1 MATAP
6 GTWSSYPWG
15 ATFGQTMTPM
25 GKKISW
31 TFGVH
36 LQSFPKTDVSDGRMI
51 TCCQVDHAHL
61 IDSVKNALSVCKT
74 SNFDSRPGL
83 WAGYNRIFGTW
94 KSNVS
99 YWGLSHFQD
108 HFGGVQ
114 WYHIWGWISIERT
127 SKLFSRVPVLI
138 FCLTHYLVG
147 GLEHEF
153 YDFPFSWECHHPNW
167 RTHIFQR
174 GRYTPTSYKTIQLEE
189 PPWANARD
197 YHWSDI
203 LGLPQECKGDG
214 LQQFERQSTYIL
226 LFLYMY
232 TKHTH
237 TYIHMYIYIYYI
249 YISMYGHHW
258 CSTQVRSITRST
270 AHGSVGA
277 KSSECHASQRS
288 TRNDARI
295 SSGHG
300 HSWLG
305 GWADTAGWWFQHVS
319 TYNMGV
325 SENSVPLNPMVN
337 DHYPY

>member
-237 TYIHMYIYIYYI
+237 IHTYVYIYIYYI
-249 YISMYGHHW
+249 YIYQCMAIIDAQPRCEASPGVLHMEVLARRAL
-258 CSTQVRSITRST
+258 SATRRN
-270 AHGSVGA
+270 G
-277 KSSECHASQRS
+277 QRV
-288 TRNDARI
+288 TMRGFRVAT
-295 SSGHG
+295 
-300 HSWLG
+300 
-305 GWADTAGWWFQHVS
+305 DTAGWAVGRTQLVGGFNMFQHTTWVCLKI
-319 TYNMGV
+319 V
-325 SENSVPLNPMVN
+325 
-337 DHYPY
+337 YPKPNG

>member
-1 MATAP
+1 M
-6 GTWSSYPWG
+6 
-15 ATFGQTMTPM
+15 
-25 GKKISW
+25 
-31 TFGVH
+31 
-36 LQSFPKTDVSDGRMI
+36 
-51 TCCQVDHAHL
+51 
-61 IDSVKNALSVCKT
+61 
-74 SNFDSRPGL
+74 
-83 WAGYNRIFGTW
+83 GYNRIFGTW

-127 SKLFSRVPVLI
+127 SKLFSRLPVLF
-138 FCLTHYLVG
+138 FCLKHYLVG

-174 GRYTPTSYKTIQLEE
+174 GRYTPISYKTINY
-189 PPWANARD
+189 PIGGA
-197 YHWSDI
+197 SVGKCK
-203 LGLPQECKGDG
+203 GLPSKRHPGVAPRVQGRWVTAVWTSEHICTCIIIIIYSYCISICIHDD
-214 LQQFERQSTYIL
+214 IL

-237 TYIHMYIYIYYI
+237 TYIC
-249 YISMYGHHW
+249 ISMYGHHW